1 MVLPG
6 LLAIAVPVA
15 VGFIG
20 GAEMLGGLL
29 AGVTTCGVLMAIF
42 QSNAGGAWDN
52 AKKMIEADG
61 GKGTDAHKAA
71 VVGDTVGDPFKD
83 TSGPSLNILLKLMSV
98 VALVIAP
105 SIAISS
111 DTLTAYA
118 EQKVITEVQ
127 KEVHVE
133 MNKSDD
139 GLVKAVVTIT
149 SMENGVDN
157 TRELIFEGSE
167 EEVKAQIEALPETDK
182 KAKIRIEKV
191 EKK

>member
-1 MVLPG
+1 
-6 LLAIAVPVA
+6 
-15 VGFIG
+15 
-20 GAEMLGGLL
+20 
-29 AGVTTCGVLMAIF
+29 MAIF

-111 DTLTAYA
+111 DSLTAYA
-118 EQKVITEVQ
+118 EQNGVTEVK
-127 KEVHVE
+127 KEVRVE
-133 MNKSDD
+133 MNKNED

-149 SMENGVDN
+149 TAENGVDE
-157 TRELIFEGSE
+157 TRELVFEGSE
-167 EEVKAQIEALPETDK
+167 DEVKAQVEELQKSDANV
-182 KAKIRIEKV
+182 KIRLEKIV
-191 EKK
+191 KEEE